1 MRWWRGFFCAF
12 AILLLLGSLPALA
25 QTITLNAAPFTVH
38 PGDTVTLNGTV
49 TGIHTIAV
57 YLFLTGPGLD
67 PRGVTL
73 ENLNIPAGRG
83 LFTTA
88 PVNMDDGS
96 WQFVWDTS
104 VILGNLAPGD
114 YTIYVETAP
123 FDRERIGHEGY
134 ATATVTILPPE
145 NVPTPVPLSP
155 GIAVLAL
162 GITITAG
169 TCIGHR
175 RKNR

>member
-1 MRWWRGFFCAF
+1 MRRWRCLLGAF
-12 AILLLLGSLPALA
+12 AFLLLLGSVPALA
-25 QTITLNAAPFTVH
+25 QIITMNATPTTVH

-83 LFTTA
+83 LFSTA
-88 PVNMDDGS
+88 PVNMNDGS
-96 WQFVWDTS
+96 WQYSWDTS

-123 FDRERIGHEGY
+123 FDRERIGNEGY
-134 ATATVTILPPE
+134 ATATVTFLPPE
-145 NVPTPVPLSP
+145 NAPTPVPLSP
-155 GIAVLAL
+155 GIAIAAF
-162 GITITAG
+162 GITVIAG
-169 TCIGHR
+169 SCLIR
-175 RKNR
+175 RWKTR

>member
-1 MRWWRGFFCAF
+1 MRWWRGFLCAF
-12 AILLLLGSLPALA
+12 AILLLLGALPALA
-25 QTITLNAAPFTVH
+25 QTITLNATPTTLH

-88 PVNMDDGS
+88 PVSMDDGS
-96 WQFVWDTS
+96 WQYSWDTS

-114 YTIYVETAP
+114 YTIYVEAAP

-134 ATATVTILPPE
+134 ATATVTVLPLE
-145 NVPTPVPLSP
+145 NAPTPVPLSP

-162 GITITAG
+162 GIAITAG
-169 TCIGHR
+169 TCMVHR
-175 RKNR
+175 RKKR

>member
-1 MRWWRGFFCAF
+1 MRRLRGLLGAF
-12 AILLLLGSLPALA
+12 ALLLLLGSLPALA
-25 QTITLNAAPFTVH
+25 QTITLNATPTTVH
-38 PGDTVTLNGTV
+38 PGDTVILNGTV

-73 ENLNIPAGRG
+73 ENLNVPAGRG

-88 PVNMDDGS
+88 PVNVNDGF
-96 WQFVWDTS
+96 WQYIWDTS
-104 VILGNLAPGD
+104 VILGTLAPGD

-123 FDRERIGHEGY
+123 FDRERIGNEGY
-134 ATATVTILPPE
+134 ATATVTFLPQE
-145 NVPTPVPLSP
+145 NAPTPVPLSP

-169 TCIGHR
+169 SCLIRR